1 MVQRGYRKGRK
12 SSVQWVL
19 SFCFQLRKPP
29 RGLGESL
36 GVFIT
41 SSYPGSRQITHS
53 SVAFEIDIVQT
64 GDLGEGVCVCF
75 GHILKAIQNV
85 SSCLNRFSEKCFI
98 KCKSMCRPH
107 DRKERE

>member
-1 MVQRGYRKGRK
+1 M
-12 SSVQWVL
+12 QWVL

-64 GDLGEGVCVCF
+64 GDLGEGVCVSF

-98 KCKSMCRPH
+98 KCKSMCRPLS
-107 DRKERE
+107 